1 MATNQRT
8 IVEKDE
14 AIAHLQDELNSKNEN
29 LQKLQQEIQDHK
41 VKNEVLDKKLLKVSK
56 INQ

>member
-1 MATNQRT
+1 
-8 IVEKDE
+8 VEKDE
-14 AIAHLQDELNSKNEN
+14 AISHLQDELNSKNEN
-29 LQKLQQEIQDHK
+29 LQKLHQEIQDHK